1 MADSTAPS
9 VADEILQR
17 DILPTIFPGPPS
29 ATPVVVLVAGQPGA
43 GRGRVAARIAAT
55 EGATALSG
63 DELRAFH
70 PITQSEHLLSGEQQ
84 QEVATATAGWLRD
97 CLRYARTDGHS
108 VVLEGAFTDAA
119 VVRGTA
125 AQFAAAGFGTRVA
138 VVGAR
143 RADSLLA
150 VLSHYL
156 RNVQASNPATYT
168 SRSAHDA
175 GFGGTRALV
184 AAIEADPAAD
194 RLTVVDGRGDIVFD
208 AARHDAGAFAG
219 ASAALA
225 VAQGGRMS
233 RLESTQWLS
242 ELHHVTAFAQS
253 QRRLPR
259 DVAETL
265 VELHEIALS
274 EVIPQLHVP
283 AGARFAEMTA
293 RTTSARLA
301 ALRESLVGPVQP
313 DAAAPVVVPAGPE
326 RGGISR

>member
-1 MADSTAPS
+1 MADPTGAV

-17 DILPTIFPGPPS
+17 EILPTIFPGPPS
-29 ATPVVVLVAGQPGA
+29 TSPVVALVSGQPGG
-43 GRGRVAARIAAT
+43 GRGRAAVRIAAA
-55 EGATALSG
+55 EGAAVLSG

-70 PITQSEHLLSGEQQ
+70 PIVQSQRLLSGEQQ
-84 QEVATATAGWLRD
+84 QEVAAATAGWLRE

-119 VVRGTA
+119 VVRGAA
-125 AQFAAAGFGTRVA
+125 AQFAAAGFGTGVT

-156 RNVQASNPATYT
+156 RNVQASNPAPYT
-168 SRSAHDA
+168 SHSAHDL
-175 GFGGTRALV
+175 GLDGTRTLV
-184 AAIEADPAAD
+184 AALEADPGVD
-194 RLTVVDGRGDIVFD
+194 RLSVVDGRGDVVFD
-208 AARHDAGAFAG
+208 ADRRDAGAFAG

-225 VAQGGRMS
+225 ATQGGRMS

-253 QRRLPR
+253 RRGLPR
-259 DVAETL
+259 DVTVTL

-283 AGARFAEMTA
+283 AGARFAKMTA
-293 RTTSARLA
+293 RTTSAQLA
-301 ALRESLVGPVQP
+301 ALHESLIGPAQP